1 MVHMLC
7 RSRNIFILDILDKA
21 IDLVKPAF
29 LGRSPTMAGLATK
42 RLAREK
48 MVRKQVDH
56 QRKRQKKDQVTQ
68 RFGKPERLVVFFLS
82 LSLWFPDFFTLQS
95 FLSSFCMAFK
105 KKKVSRSDGRNHRE
119 RDGRCTDNT
128 SPHAHFSCHT
138 CKCVHV
144 AQGLGYTE
152 TCVFV
157 LCAK

>member
-1 MVHMLC
+1 MVHILC
-7 RSRNIFILDILDKA
+7 RSRNIFIFDILHNALD
-21 IDLVKPAF
+21 VVEPAF
-29 LGRSPTMAGLATK
+29 LGRSPTMAGLAAK

-68 RFGKPERLVVFFLS
+68 RFGKPERLVVFFCLFRCGSQIRS
-82 LSLWFPDFFTLQS
+82 LYSHSCP
-95 FLSSFCMAFK
+95 AFAWHVF
-105 KKKVSRSDGRNHRE
+105 KKVSRSDGRNY
-119 RDGRCTDNT
+119 RDRDWRCTDNT
-128 SPHAHFSCHT
+128 SPHAHFSYHT